1 MEDEFEYADYDETE
15 NEDYDTYE
23 EVSDDDPFNSSDA
36 MVIGGVVIA
45 GLVIIA
51 FVFRQIRKTFRK
63 VHFKLGD
70 KIGLEMETKED
81 KK

>member
-1 MEDEFEYADYDETE
+1 MEDEFDLEYIDYDDTE
-15 NEDYDTYE
+15 E
-23 EVSDDDPFNSSDA
+23 EYTAEQTDDESFNSNDA

-51 FVFRQIRKTFRK
+51 FVFKQIRKTFKK

>member
-1 MEDEFEYADYDETE
+1 MEDEFDLEYADYDDTE
-15 NEDYDTYE
+15 E
-23 EVSDDDPFNSSDA
+23 EYTTEQTDDDSFNSSDV

-51 FVFRQIRKTFRK
+51 FVFKQIRKTFKK

>member
-1 MEDEFEYADYDETE
+1 MEDEFDLEYVDYDDTGEEYTTE
-15 NEDYDTYE
+15 QT
-23 EVSDDDPFNSSDA
+23 DDESFNSSDA

-51 FVFRQIRKTFRK
+51 FVFKQIRKTFKK

>member
-1 MEDEFEYADYDETE
+1 MEDEFEYADYDDTE
-15 NEDYDTYE
+15 E
-23 EVSDDDPFNSSDA
+23 EYTTEQADDDSFNSSDA

-51 FVFRQIRKTFRK
+51 FVFKQIRKTFKK